1 MTTNTQNVPEEPTW
15 GAEPPAP
22 SSGPTWSTKKT
33 IAAVAIAVGIAAA
46 GGTAIYAASGT
57 AAPEAGGGPRGLY
70 GFGGPGGRGTTG
82 GFGTATH
89 GQFQVGEVTE
99 VSASSISVKSTDG
112 FTQTYTIDAKTVIGA
127 TTPDQQKADISSI
140 AKGDTVTVVAESG
153 TTAASISE
161 RPAGMGQGMPGQNGQ
176 QQGVIPRRDQQQGTP
191 PTT

>member
-1 MTTNTQNVPEEPTW
+1 MTTNTQNAPEEPTW

-57 AAPEAGGGPRGLY
+57 AASQAGGGPRGLY
-70 GFGGPGGRGTTG
+70 GMGGGRIQMG

-89 GQFQVGEVTE
+89 GEFQIGEVTD

-112 FTQTYTIDAKTVIGA
+112 YTKTYTIDAKTVIGA
-127 TTPDQQKADISSI
+127 SGPDQQSADISSI
-140 AKGDTVTVVAESG
+140 ANGDTVTVVAESG
-153 TTAASISE
+153 STASTISE
-161 RPAGMGQGMPGQNGQ
+161 RPAGMTQGRDGRQPPG
-176 QQGVIPRRDQQQGTP
+176 QQGTP
-191 PTT
+191 PTK